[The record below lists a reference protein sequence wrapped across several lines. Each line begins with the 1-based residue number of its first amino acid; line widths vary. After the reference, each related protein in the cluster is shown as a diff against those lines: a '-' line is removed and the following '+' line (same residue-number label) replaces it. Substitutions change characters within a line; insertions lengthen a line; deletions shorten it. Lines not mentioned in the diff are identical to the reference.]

1 MDLKLTIKMQFK
13 TFYTII
19 LAKQTEK
26 SYNYYKV
33 AVCFSVGF
41 LKGHISMVQIS
52 HLFKTY
58 KTSHSSVVAL
68 KDVSLSVKRGEF
80 VAIVGKSGSGKSS
93 LMNILGCLDKPDS
106 GSYSP
111 SGEDVHKMSHDE
123 LAHCR
128 REKIGFVFQSF
139 NLLSKMSALENV
151 ALPLMYARVSP
162 IEREK
167 VAREALIKVGLGA
180 RISHRP
186 FQMSGGQQQRVAV
199 ARALA
204 GNPPLI
210 LADEPTGNLDSKSSD
225 EILNLLLDANNA
237 GHTVILITHD
247 DKIARRAN
255 RVICISDGEIISDT
269 IQ

>member
-1 MDLKLTIKMQFK
+1 VFLMFLEFIGAAHEVTGSCHFLEIGGKRLLVDCGMEQGANVYENQDIPVNAGEIDYILLTH
-13 TFYTII
+13 
-19 LAKQTEK
+19 A
-26 SYNYYKV
+26 
-33 AVCFSVGF
+33 
-41 LKGHISMVQIS
+41 HIDHTGLV
-52 HLFKTY
+52 
-58 KTSHSSVVAL
+58 
-68 KDVSLSVKRGEF
+68 
-80 VAIVGKSGSGKSS
+80 
-93 LMNILGCLDKPDS
+93 
-106 GSYSP
+106 
-111 SGEDVHKMSHDE
+111 
-123 LAHCR
+123 
-128 REKIGFVFQSF
+128 
-139 NLLSKMSALENV
+139 
-151 ALPLMYARVSP
+151 PLMYARVSP